1 MTELNELIGDLDRE
15 IARLQQLNGVALR
28 VDGFVGA
35 LRFDGLDV
43 RAVFHGGRFE
53 VIISLPQDAAAA
65 VDPVQPEGIPDGDPL
80 PKFLRPD
87 FIGNPEC
94 HRDLVASGL
103 AVSAAEPEIAPAAP
117 VQPPGPVAAAPAA
130 LVKTTGAFTDL
141 EKLAIAQMHS
151 EGLQAKEIAGRLGWR
166 VQTVALYLSRL
177 LTEQRRKAVFPGA
190 AAADPQVDDAPEP
203 QPALQPEPA
212 AAFVPVEPSANID
225 GSPPD
230 GPLATHVAQLP
241 RKFGWDVA
249 RDIRVLELAQLGWP
263 VNEVAPE
270 VGVAQDELK
279 VRFDILTGRVRGEK
293 PLFTRGDVLAELVR
307 QRGPLA

>member
-53 VIISLPQDAAAA
+53 VIISLPQDAAAVA
-65 VDPVQPEGIPDGDPL
+65 DPVQPEGIPDDDPWTS
-80 PKFLRPD
+80 LRPD
-87 FIGNPEC
+87 FIVHSEDG
-94 HRDLVASGL
+94 RDPVASGL
-103 AVSAAEPEIAPAAP
+103 AVSAVEPEIAPAAP

-249 RDIRVLELAQLGWP
+249 RGIRVLELAQLGWP

-307 QRGPLA
+307 QRGPSA